1 MFTYSQTYSML
12 FGMSRRAA
20 SIVLTPEEGS
30 TLERWSR
37 ARSIPARLVQRA
49 RIVRLAARQTEPR
62 HRRGV
67 GYFSSHGA
75 TVAAAFLGA
84 SAGRTGKGR
93 PSARTPAAYLSTKS
107 TAGGGGD
114 AAFEAF
120 RCHPL
125 EYADHGPGA
134 GLERSLGAP
143 DLEATPPQTSS
154 DENLQAQPGPAVRRE
169 TAGCRGT
176 VPESS
181 GKSPGAV
188 RR

>member
-49 RIVRLAARQTEPR
+49 RIVRL
-62 HRRGV
+62 
-67 GYFSSHGA
+67 
-75 TVAAAFLGA
+75 
-84 SAGRTGKGR
+84 
-93 PSARTPAAYLSTKS
+93 
-107 TAGGGGD
+107 
-114 AAFEAF
+114 
-120 RCHPL
+120 

-134 GLERSLGAP
+134 GLERRLGAP